1 MAKDLFGDLSSDSS
15 AERSRYRE
23 KKSKINCGRGSKYR
37 KPVKGRD
44 RGAMTGKFYRAKNA
58 GESSERKR
66 QTEERTMQS
75 AQTRRKGTERRKM
88 PLGRKRRRKPDGK
101 GRKKDFGGAGN
112 GKTNEKSVNFMP
124 ERAKCMIT
132 IDMRQR

>member
-58 GESSERKR
+58 GGSKRK
-66 QTEERTMQS
+66 TEKRTGQS
-75 AQTRRKGTERRKM
+75 AQTRRKGTGRRKM
-88 PLGRKRRRKPDGK
+88 PFVCAEKGTKSDEK
-101 GRKKDFGGAGN
+101 GRKKEFWGRET
-112 GKTNEKSVNFMP
+112 GKRMKNP
-124 ERAKCMIT
+124 
-132 IDMRQR
+132 

>member
-58 GESSERKR
+58 GGSKRK
-66 QTEERTMQS
+66 TEKRTGQS
-75 AQTRRKGTERRKM
+75 AQTKRKGTGRR
-88 PLGRKRRRKPDGK
+88 
-101 GRKKDFGGAGN
+101 
-112 GKTNEKSVNFMP
+112 KTNEKSVNFMS
-124 ERAKCMIT
+124 ERAKALAWREKKDYNGT
-132 IDMRQR
+132 EQDERAGTE